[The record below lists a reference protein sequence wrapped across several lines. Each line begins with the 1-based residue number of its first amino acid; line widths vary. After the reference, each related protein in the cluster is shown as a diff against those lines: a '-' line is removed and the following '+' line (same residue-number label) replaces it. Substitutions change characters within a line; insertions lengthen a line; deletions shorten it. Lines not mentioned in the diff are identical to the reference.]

1 MTVLK
6 SMEQTQRF
14 AQLVEQSELAH
25 FVSTTPDLTIFAP
38 NNKAIADLPP
48 YLHTYY
54 FSDNPQSREKLKNQ
68 VKYNITPVL
77 LMAKD
82 LRKGKIPTAHGSK
95 AYIQLSA
102 QGVVFIDRAQLL
114 ELDIQASNGVI
125 HIIDSFN
132 LSNLWK

>member
-1 MTVLK
+1 
-6 SMEQTQRF
+6 MEQTQGF
-14 AQLVEQSELAH
+14 AQLVEQSGLAH

-38 NNKAIADLPP
+38 SNKAIADLPP

-54 FSDNPQSREKLKNQ
+54 FSDNSQSREKLKNQ

-77 LMAKD
+77 LMTRD
-82 LRKGKIPTAHGSK
+82 FRKGKIPTVHGSK

-102 QGVVFIDRAQLL
+102 QGVVFIDRAELL
-114 ELDIQASNGVI
+114 ESDIRASNGVI

>member
-1 MTVLK
+1 MR
-6 SMEQTQRF
+6 S
-14 AQLVEQSELAH
+14 SNLAA
-25 FVSTTPDLTIFAP
+25 TPTC
-38 NNKAIADLPP
+38 
-48 YLHTYY
+48 
-54 FSDNPQSREKLKNQ
+54 REKLKNQ

-77 LMAKD
+77 LMVKD
-82 LRKGKIPTAHGSK
+82 LREGKIPTAHGSK

-102 QGVVFIDRAQLL
+102 QGVVHIDRAQLL